1 MKAYEIVVASE
12 LSRSELIDRFEG
24 CDYDEEEINGL
35 CKKVFETLGVHTMT
49 TLEEYFKLLAD
60 VSDLTDNEYHIYNDG
75 TYICMYE
82 D

>member
-1 MKAYEIVVASE
+1 MKAYKIVVANG
-12 LSRSELIDRFEG
+12 LPRHLLVDRFKDCGYE
-24 CDYDEEEINGL
+24 DDEIKEL
-35 CKKVFETLGVHTMT
+35 CKKVFETSGVHTMS

-60 VSDLTDNEYHIYNDG
+60 ISDLTDNEYHIYDDG